1 MKKRDLKLIT
11 LEWYRDAERLY
22 LIEKWNV
29 YVKGVAEAY
38 RNVLQNMGYSYK
50 NLKNTKFVNKEI
62 KELRE
67 STK

>member
-1 MKKRDLKLIT
+1 MRKKDLKLTT

-22 LIEKWNV
+22 LMEKWNGFA
-29 YVKGVAEAY
+29 KGVAEAY
-38 RNVLQNMGYSYK
+38 RNTLQLMGYSYK
-50 NLKNTKFVNKEI
+50 NLKDKEFVNSKI